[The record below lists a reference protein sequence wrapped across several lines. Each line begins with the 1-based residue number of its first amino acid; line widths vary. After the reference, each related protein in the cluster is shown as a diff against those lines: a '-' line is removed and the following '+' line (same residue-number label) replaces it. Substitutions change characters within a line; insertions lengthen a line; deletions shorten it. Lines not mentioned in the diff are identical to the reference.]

1 MSKKIK
7 VIEYIEDK
15 KCTICTVSRKP
26 FYTTVGY
33 TGYFVGCE
41 TSNEKITGEYL
52 TLILLKDNYYCEAV
66 TYRIT
71 ERQYF
76 DSFKEAVETLGA
88 KTLGYELLSS
98 KGFSSRMIR
107 IYEPESEY
115 KVSVFML
122 EKQPYPIYN
131 DPPLTGESQKCI
143 EEFEAEENHREYTL
157 RISQI
162 PVLPEDE
169 QQCLAVRSASGDI
182 EAKKRIAESYLQL
195 VFETAKH
202 YANSNSSL
210 LDLIGVGNSALIY
223 AIDHLEKIPASQILC
238 YMHQTIRESI
248 MTESSNNRW
257 RCNLPAANRLETLIK
272 RRKEF
277 DAAQKNWLN
286 DYGYAPNDEELAEK
300 LSWSIDDVNDFLDYQ
315 DEESDEI
322 KEPIESY

>member
-7 VIEYIEDK
+7 VIDCIEGK
-15 KCTICTVSRKP
+15 KCTVCTVSRKP
-26 FYTTVGY
+26 FYTMVGY

-52 TLILLKDNYYCEAV
+52 TFILLKDNYYCEAV

-71 ERQYF
+71 ERRYF
-76 DSFKEAVETLGA
+76 ESFTEAVETMGA
-88 KTLGYELLSS
+88 KTLGYELLSP

-107 IYEPESEY
+107 MYEPESEY
-115 KVSVFML
+115 KVCVFKL

-131 DPPLTGESQKCI
+131 DPPLTAESQKRL
-143 EEFEAEENHREYTL
+143 EEFETEENHKEYIL

-162 PVLPEDE
+162 PILSEDE
-169 QQCLAVRSASGDI
+169 QQCLAVRLASGDS
-182 EAKKRIAESYLQL
+182 EAKKRITESCLQL

-223 AIDHLEKIPASQILC
+223 AIDHLEKTPASQIIC
-238 YMHQTIRESI
+238 YIHQTIRESI
-248 MTESSNNRW
+248 ITESSNNRW
-257 RCNLPAANRLETLIK
+257 RCNLPADNHLEMLIK

-277 DAAQKNWLN
+277 DAAQRKWLN
-286 DYGYAPNDEELAEK
+286 EYGYAPSDEELAEK
-300 LSWSIDDVNDFLDYQ
+300 LSWHIDDVNDFLDYQ
-315 DEESDEI
+315 DEASEGI
-322 KEPIESY
+322 KELIES

>member
-1 MSKKIK
+1 LSKKIK

-15 KCTICTVSRKP
+15 KCTVCTVSRKP
-26 FYTTVGY
+26 LYTTVGY

-71 ERQYF
+71 ERWYF
-76 DSFKEAVETLGA
+76 ESFTEAVETMGA
-88 KTLGYELLSS
+88 KTLGYELLSP

-107 IYEPESEY
+107 IYEPESKY
-115 KVSVFML
+115 KVSVFKL

-131 DPPLTGESQKCI
+131 DPPLTAESQKRI
-143 EEFEAEENHREYTL
+143 EEFEAEEKHREYTL

-162 PVLPEDE
+162 PILSEDE
-169 QQCLAVRSASGDI
+169 QQCLEVRSASGDI
-182 EAKKRIAESYLQL
+182 EAKKRIVESYLQL
-195 VFETAKH
+195 VLETAKH
-202 YANSNSSL
+202 YANSNSSV
-210 LDLIGVGNSALIY
+210 LDLIGVGNSALIN

-238 YMHQTIRESI
+238 YMHQKIRESI

-257 RCNLPAANRLETLIK
+257 RCNLPADNHLEMLIK

-277 DAAQKNWLN
+277 DAAQKDWLN
-286 DYGYAPNDEELAEK
+286 KYRHAPSDEELAEK

-315 DEESDEI
+315 DEASEGI
-322 KEPIESY
+322 KELIES